1 MSIHSEHSEQMNND
15 VMWRDRGPG
24 RAEDEL
30 LLPAVVAALSAAGE
44 RLVGRF
50 STEPRP
56 RSRED
61 IFAALGANDA
71 VSLEALRE
79 PLSRA
84 RPEARW
90 VEDELECGPLPPGE
104 WWVTDTVE
112 GNINHVHGMADW
124 CVTATLVR
132 DNEPVL
138 TAVHLPLTG
147 DTYTARK
154 GAGAYLGTRR
164 IRASAKTELGAAF
177 VGTGQAKPGEDEETY
192 RRIGMSVT
200 AMLGSALVLRVSVPA
215 TLQLVQVAAGR
226 MDVFW
231 QYSQIRSGLVAGALL
246 VAEAG
251 GTVTDTR
258 GERWSLASEDFL
270 AAAPGL
276 HAGAVG
282 VLSTIR

>member
-1 MSIHSEHSEQMNND
+1 MSTRIEPMTDHATR
-15 VMWRDRGPG
+15 RDRSAP
-24 RAEDEL
+24 RAEDES
-30 LLPAVVAALSAAGE
+30 LLPIVVAALTVAGE

-50 STEPRP
+50 STEPRLE
-56 RSRED
+56 SREQ
-61 IFAALGANDA
+61 ILAALAASDA

-84 RPEARW
+84 RPEAGW
-90 VEDELECGPLPPGE
+90 VEDELGCGPLPPGE

-112 GNINHVHGMADW
+112 GNINHVHGMTDW
-124 CVTATLVR
+124 CVTATLIR
-132 DNEPVL
+132 DNDPVL
-138 TAVHLPLTG
+138 TAVHLPLSG
-147 DTYTARK
+147 ETYTARK

-164 IRASAKTELGAAF
+164 LRASAKTKLDAAF
-177 VGTGQAKPGEDEETY
+177 VGTGQARPDEDTETY
-192 RRIGMSVT
+192 RRIGLSVT

-215 TLQLVQVAAGR
+215 TLQLIQVAAGR

-251 GTVTDTR
+251 GAVTDTR
-258 GERWSLASEDFL
+258 GNRWTLASEDFL
-270 AAAPGL
+270 AAAPPL
-276 HAGAVG
+276 HAGAIE

>member
-1 MSIHSEHSEQMNND
+1 MKAHSEPMTDNATR
-15 VMWRDRGPG
+15 RDRSTAS
-24 RAEDEL
+24 AEDES
-30 LLPAVVAALSAAGE
+30 LLPAVVAALTAAGK
-44 RLVGRF
+44 RLVDRF
-50 STEPRP
+50 STAPRLE
-56 RSRED
+56 SRAD
-61 IFAALGANDA
+61 VLAALGANDV

-90 VEDELECGPLPPGE
+90 VEDELECGPLPQGE
-104 WWVTDTVE
+104 WWVVDTVE
-112 GNINHVHGMADW
+112 GNINHVHGMTDW
-124 CVTATLVR
+124 SVTATLVR

-138 TAVHLPLTG
+138 AVVHLPLTG

-164 IRASAKTELGAAF
+164 LQASTKSELDAAF
-177 VGTGQAKPGEDEETY
+177 VGTGQARPDEDKETH
-192 RRIGMSVT
+192 RRIGESVT

-215 TLQLVQVAAGR
+215 TLQLIQVAAGR

-231 QYSQIRSGLVAGALL
+231 QYSQVRSGLAAGALL

-251 GTVTDTR
+251 GAVTDTR
-258 GERWSLASEDFL
+258 GNPWSFASEDFL
-270 AAAPGL
+270 AAAPQL
-276 HAGAVG
+276 HAGAVN